1 MSVPYELADIEKL
14 VAEAKRRR
22 ATEVEVDGP
31 TEWYNDKV
39 GALTQGW
46 LKGYE
51 FGLGMMP

>member
-22 ATEVEVDGP
+22 ATEVEVEGP

-39 GALTQGW
+39 GALCP
-46 LKGYE
+46 
-51 FGLGMMP
+51 FPGLVDR